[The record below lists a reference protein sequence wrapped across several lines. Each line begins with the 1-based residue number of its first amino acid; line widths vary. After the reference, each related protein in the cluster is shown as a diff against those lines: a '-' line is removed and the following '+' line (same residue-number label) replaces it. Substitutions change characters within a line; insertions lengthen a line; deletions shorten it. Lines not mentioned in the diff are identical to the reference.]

1 MRSLVRPLSPAL
13 TALFVGV
20 THLTP
25 AQVPASPATSLIS
38 APVDNAQRVVLLG
51 NTRPEATAAN
61 DLGLVSD
68 SMPLSHLQ
76 LVLKRSPAQSAAL
89 EQILAA
95 QADPASPKYHN
106 WLSNDEIATQFGASS
121 EDVDKVNLW
130 LGSQGFSI
138 DAVSLAQGVVTFS
151 GTAGL
156 VRTAFHTPLH
166 NIRGADG
173 RTHFANVNDPEIPA
187 ALAPAL
193 QGIAALHDFMPKP
206 MLKTKVKPVVEGYSA
221 KYGTNYLSAGDL
233 AKIYNFD
240 SLYNNGLTG
249 KGQTIVVIEDTDLYG
264 GTNDWNTFREAFGL
278 TARFPNATLVE
289 THPSGKSACAAPGV
303 NGASIEAAVDVE
315 WATAAAPEA
324 AIVNAACADTRTQFG
339 GFLALSNLLE
349 EQNPPKVVSISYGEA
364 ESDLGSA
371 ENAYIYSLYQTAAL
385 EGVSVFVSSGDS
397 TAVGN
402 DRGQQ
407 FAYHGT
413 NVSGFTSTPFN
424 VSVGGTDFGYI
435 PLHSPGE
442 YFTTTNSPTFVTA
455 LSYIPEI
462 PWDNSCGGS
471 ILSGYFGYPQ
481 TGNNSLCNSL
491 PPSLLYL
498 ENTDGGSGGPSGCS
512 IGNATIGDV
521 YGAVISGTCRGYG
534 KPSWQRNTAGNPG
547 DGVRDTPD
555 VSLFAANGV
564 WGSYYALCY
573 SDATFGG
580 VACGADPG
588 NWDGV
593 GGTSVSSPIWAGI
606 QALVNQRTRTSWGN
620 PNPVLYTLGRN
631 QYNTEGNT
639 CDATRGPGGNP
650 HCAFHDVTAGDI
662 AVGCLGR
669 YNCYFGDGVTGVT
682 STSDTIFRPT
692 YPATRGWDFATGL
705 GTANAFN
712 VVAGF
717 AYYGDRTLTHRLEPC
732 TEGAASIRGGTSFCD
747 PAWQLLRVRPAAS
760 SCEAGSFFV

>member
-1 MRSLVRPLSPAL
+1 MRSFVRPISPAL
-13 TALFVGV
+13 TALLFGLSSLS
-20 THLTP
+20 H
-25 AQVPASPATSLIS
+25 AQVSASHSSPLVTT
-38 APVDNAQRVVLLG
+38 PVDNAQRVILRG
-51 NTRPEATAAN
+51 NTRPEAAAAN

-68 SMPLSHLQ
+68 SMPLNHLQ
-76 LVLKRSPAQSAAL
+76 IVLKRS
-89 EQILAA
+89 AA
-95 QADPASPKYHN
+95 QQAAIAQLLDEQANPASPNYHA
-106 WLSNDEIATQFGASS
+106 WLSNDEVATQFGLDSGDG
-121 EDVDKVNLW
+121 DVDKVKLW
-130 LGSQGFSI
+130 LGSQGFTVDS
-138 DAVSLAQGVVTFS
+138 VSLAQGVINFS
-151 GTAGL
+151 GNAGL
-156 VRTAFHTPLH
+156 VRTAFNTPLH
-166 NIRGADG
+166 NISVSGK
-173 RTHFANVNDPEIPA
+173 THFANVNDPEIPA
-187 ALAPAL
+187 ALAPVV
-193 QGIAALHDFMPKP
+193 QGIAALNDFMPKP
-206 MLKTKVKPVVEGYSA
+206 MLKTKVKPVADGHSA
-221 KYGTNYLSAGDL
+221 KYGSNYLSAGDL

-249 KGQTIVVIEDTDLYG
+249 NGQTIVVIEDTDLYS
-264 GTNDWNTFREAFGL
+264 GTNDWNVFRKAFGL
-278 TARFPNATLVE
+278 TTRFPNATLTEV
-289 THPSGKSACAAPGV
+289 HPTGKSACGAPGV
-303 NGASIEAAVDVE
+303 NGDSIEAAVDVE
-315 WATAAAPEA
+315 WATAAAPDA
-324 AIVNAACADTRTQFG
+324 AIVNAACADTQTQFG

-349 EQNPPKVVSISYGEA
+349 EQNPPKVVSISYGDA
-364 ESDLGSA
+364 ESDLGIA

-385 EGVSVFVSSGDS
+385 EGVSLFVSSGDS
-397 TAVGN
+397 AAVGN

-413 NVSGFTSTPFN
+413 NISGFTSTPFN

-442 YFTTTNSPTFVTA
+442 YFTTKNSPSFVTA

-462 PWDNSCGGS
+462 PWNNSCGGS

-512 IGNATIGDV
+512 VGNAIIGDT

-555 VSLFAANGV
+555 VSLFAANGI

-573 SDATFGG
+573 SDTANQG

-588 NWDGV
+588 DWDGV
-593 GGTSVSSPIWAGI
+593 GGTSVSSPIWAGL
-606 QALVNQRTRTSWGN
+606 QALVNQRTKTSWGN
-620 PNPVLYTLGRN
+620 PNPVLYTLARN

-639 CDATRGPGGNP
+639 CDSTRGPGGNA
-650 HCAFHDVTAGDI
+650 HCTFHDVTAGDI
-662 AVGCLGR
+662 AVDCLGQ
-669 YNCYFGDGVTGVT
+669 YNCYFGDGVSGVT

-692 YPATRGWDFATGL
+692 YPTTRGWDFATGL

-717 AYYGDRTLTHRLEPC
+717 AHYKP
-732 TEGAASIRGGTSFCD
+732 
-747 PAWQLLRVRPAAS
+747 
-760 SCEAGSFFV
+760 

>member
-1 MRSLVRPLSPAL
+1 MRSFVRHISPAIV
-13 TALFVGV
+13 AVLFG
-20 THLTP
+20 LSNFSP
-25 AQVPASPATSLIS
+25 AQVSASHSSALVT
-38 APVDNAQRVVLLG
+38 APVDNAQRVLLQG
-51 NTRPEATAAN
+51 NTRPEVKSAT
-61 DLGLVSD
+61 DLGVVSD
-68 SMPLSHLQ
+68 SMPLNHLQ
-76 LVLKRSPAQSAAL
+76 IVLKRS
-89 EQILAA
+89 AA
-95 QADPASPKYHN
+95 QQAAIAQLLDEQANPAAPNYHA
-106 WLSNDEIATQFGASS
+106 WLSNDEVATRFGLDSG
-121 EDVDKVNLW
+121 DVDKVKLW
-130 LGSQGFSI
+130 LGSQGFTVDS
-138 DAVSLAQGVVTFS
+138 VSLAQGVIDFS
-151 GTAGL
+151 GNAGL
-156 VRTAFHTPLH
+156 VRTAFNTPLH
-166 NIRGADG
+166 NINANGK
-173 RTHFANVNDPEIPA
+173 TQFANINDPEIPA
-187 ALAPAL
+187 ALAPAV
-193 QGIAALHDFMPKP
+193 QGVAALNDFMPKP
-206 MLKTKVKPVVEGYSA
+206 MLKTKVKPVAEGYSA

-240 SLYNNGLTG
+240 SLFNNGLTG
-249 KGQTIVVIEDTDLYG
+249 SGQTIVVIEDTDLYS
-264 GTNDWNTFREAFGL
+264 GTSDWNTFRKAFGL
-278 TARFPNATLVE
+278 TTRFPNATLTEV
-289 THPSGKSACAAPGV
+289 HPKGKSACGAPGV
-303 NGASIEAAVDVE
+303 NGDSIEAAVDVE
-315 WATAAAPEA
+315 WATAAAPDA
-324 AIVNAACADTRTQFG
+324 AIVNAACADTETQFG

-349 EQNPPKVVSISYGEA
+349 EQNPPKVVSISYGAA

-385 EGVSVFVSSGDS
+385 EGVSLFVSSGDS

-413 NVSGFTSTPFN
+413 NISGFTSTPFN

-442 YFTTTNSPTFVTA
+442 YFTTKNSPTFVTA

-481 TGNNSLCNSL
+481 TGNYSLCNSL
-491 PPSLLYL
+491 PPSRLYL

-512 IGNATIGDV
+512 IGNATIGDT

-555 VSLFAANGV
+555 VSLFAANGI

-573 SDATFGG
+573 SDTANQG

-606 QALVNQRTRTSWGN
+606 QALVNQRTKSSWGN

-631 QYNTEGNT
+631 QFNTEGNT
-639 CDATRGPGGNP
+639 CDATRGPSGNG
-650 HCAFHDVTAGDI
+650 HCTFHDVTAGDI
-662 AVGCLGR
+662 AVDCLGQ

-692 YPATRGWDFATGL
+692 YPSTRGWDFATGL

-717 AYYGDRTLTHRLEPC
+717 AHYKP
-732 TEGAASIRGGTSFCD
+732 
-747 PAWQLLRVRPAAS
+747 
-760 SCEAGSFFV
+760 